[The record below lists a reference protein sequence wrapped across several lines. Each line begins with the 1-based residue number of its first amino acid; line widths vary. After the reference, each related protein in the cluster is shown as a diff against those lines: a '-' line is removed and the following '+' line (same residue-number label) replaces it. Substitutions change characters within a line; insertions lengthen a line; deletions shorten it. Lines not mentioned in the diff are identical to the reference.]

1 LFLLNKLILLSCLNE
16 NSMDILRSV
25 FIFILA
31 GICEIGGGYLIWLS
45 IREDKPLWYGILGGA
60 IMIAYGIVATFQE
73 SNFAKVYATY
83 GGFFIVLSLLWAFVF
98 DKYIPTKYD
107 IIGALVALI
116 GVCIIYYSPRE

>member
-1 LFLLNKLILLSCLNE
+1 
-16 NSMDILRSV
+16 MDILRSV

-73 SNFAKVYATY
+73 SNFAKIYATY

>member
-1 LFLLNKLILLSCLNE
+1 MSCLNE
-16 NSMDILRSV
+16 KSMDILRSV